1 MDEQSPPPP
10 VEEKPSVAGEASD
23 NWRTRLASRFRS
35 PEKSEVAAA
44 AAEEDPLA
52 LLRAQQQQSPSRS
65 RSSSPLKVDIKSPL
79 Q

>member
-23 NWRTRLASRFRS
+23 NWRNRLASRFRS

-44 AAEEDPLA
+44 EEDPLA
-52 LLRAQQQQSPSRS
+52 LLRAQQQSPSRS
-65 RSSSPLKVDIKSPL
+65 RSSSPLKVDIKSL
-79 Q
+79 QQ